1 MGSGISKKQSQT
13 PAAAPK
19 KKGKKA
25 DAFQLKCLTEH
36 TEGINALCMSHDGN
50 TVVTVSED
58 KTGRLWD
65 TKTEECV
72 GLLQGHKMYITTV
85 CVSERYI
92 FTGSADKTVRKWN
105 LESGACIKVFLGH
118 VSTVNRVICSGDLAF
133 SSSYDKTV
141 KCWHAD
147 TGECLRTF
155 RGHRLS
161 VTPLLL
167 VSDSNRGAAFAVDM
181 ENNDDILIS
190 GSADSTAK
198 SWGMNANECL
208 VSYKGHTGAVVCL
221 AVDGKGKSLF
231 TGSTDATIR
240 SWDLL
245 TGAPI
250 KTFKGHQ
257 AAIIQIQVRYVNL
270 INTQLFPHII
280 LVLLRINCKIVY
292 TYESTENFL
301 NLFMNAISNYIN

>member
-1 MGSGISKKQSQT
+1 MGSGISKKQSET

-19 KKGKKA
+19 KKGKTY
-25 DAFQLKCLTEH
+25 QLKCLTEH
-36 TEGINALCMSHDGN
+36 SGGINAMSMSPDGN
-50 TVVTVSED
+50 TIVTVSED

-72 GLLQGHKMYITTV
+72 GLLQGHKSYITNV

-92 FTGSADKTVRKWN
+92 FTSSADKTVRKWN
-105 LESGACIKVFLGH
+105 LESGACIKVFVGH
-118 VSTVNRVICSGDLAF
+118 QSPVNRVICSGDLVF

-141 KCWHAD
+141 KCWHTD

-167 VSDSNRGAAFAVDM
+167 VSESNRGAAFAAVDM

-190 GSADSTAK
+190 GSADYTAK
-198 SWGMNANECL
+198 SWGMNSNDCL
-208 VSYKGHTGAVVCL
+208 VTFKGHSAAVVCL

-231 TGSTDATIR
+231 TGGGLGDNTIR

-257 AAIIQIQVRYVNL
+257 GMIIQIQVGTFPRVKLKARCSL
-270 INTQLFPHII
+270 I
-280 LVLLRINCKIVY
+280 
-292 TYESTENFL
+292 
-301 NLFMNAISNYIN
+301 

>member
-1 MGSGISKKQSQT
+1 MGCGISKKQSET
-13 PAAAPK
+13 PTATK
-19 KKGKKA
+19 KKGKT
-25 DAFQLKCLTEH
+25 FQLKCLTEH
-36 TEGINALCMSHDGN
+36 AGGINALCLSPDGN
-50 TVVTVSED
+50 TLVTVSED

-72 GLLQGHKMYITTV
+72 GLLQGHKMYILSV

-92 FTGSADKTVRKWN
+92 FTSSADKTIRKWN
-105 LESGACIKVFLGH
+105 LESSACIKVFVGH
-118 VSTVNRVICSGDLAF
+118 VSTVNRVICSGDLVF

-167 VSDSNRGAAFAVDM
+167 VSESNRGAAFAAVDM

-198 SWGMNANECL
+198 SWGMNSNECL
-208 VSYKGHTGAVVCL
+208 VTYKGHMAAVVCL
-221 AVDGKGKSLF
+221 AVDGKGKTLF
-231 TGSTDATIR
+231 TGSADFTIR

-257 AAIIQIQVRYVNL
+257 ASIIQIQVRS
-270 INTQLFPHII
+270 I
-280 LVLLRINCKIVY
+280 LRY
-292 TYESTENFL
+292 
-301 NLFMNAISNYIN
+301 A